1 MQSLINNYF
10 LFLQKVLRYIAPK
23 PAPTLKKFVIINELK
38 FIYFFLALAVFNN
51 LDHFIR
57 KNLLGDRVDFWD
69 FHVYWC
75 SAKKFISGINP
86 YGGETIKNCLSQFN
100 FDLYFSYP
108 PIVLKFLS
116 FLGYLELN
124 TAKIIWIA
132 IVGISFFLIIF
143 FLKKTYQIPKII
155 FFSFL
160 IIFTGGGL
168 VWSALLAGNISI
180 ILYAILSVGIYYY
193 IKGKTNIYYLSIFL
207 ISLVKFPFLIFFL
220 MPIFIYGFRYMFKS
234 ELKEIKKIFFYFIL
248 TLFIYFLQFYFDK
261 ELFMSFLN
269 STKTYRDEGF
279 LLIHGT
285 GIGIHGMID
294 LYQNILYEKNSL
306 KIFNPSG
313 PFSFLIHIFI
323 SCTLFLSSYFLFKA
337 KDPFTFKIKINNKQI
352 KLLISFFIAIFLCC
366 FPRISSYD
374 FFLLVSSFFYIMR
387 NSRIKLLSDNWNFI
401 ACLLTISV
409 LAIYDSKYPAFV
421 ISFFLFLCFYLQIK
435 DKDPFYLKRN

>member
-10 LFLQKVLRYIAPK
+10 LS
-23 PAPTLKKFVIINELK
+23 LKKFVIKNELK

-51 LDHFIR
+51 LYHFVR

-75 SAKKFISGINP
+75 SAKKFIIGINP

-124 TAKIIWIA
+124 TAKIIWIT

-180 ILYAILSVGIYYY
+180 ILYAILSVGIYYF

-220 MPIFIYGFRYMFKS
+220 MPIFVYGFRYMFKS

-269 STKTYRDEGF
+269 STKTYRGEGF

-294 LYQNILYEKNSL
+294 LYQNVLYEKISL
-306 KIFNPSG
+306 KLFNPSG
-313 PFSFLIHIFI
+313 TFSFLIHIFI
-323 SCTLFLSSYFLFKA
+323 SGTLFLSSYFLFQA
-337 KDPFTFKIKINNKQI
+337 RNPSTFKIKINDKQI

-374 FFLLVSSFFYIMR
+374 FFLLVSSFFYIMK
-387 NSRIKLLSDNWNFI
+387 NSRIKLLGDNWNFI
-401 ACLLTISV
+401 ACLLTLSV
-409 LAIYDSKYPAFV
+409 LAIYDSKYPAFI

-435 DKDPFYLKRN
+435 DKDPFYLKRS

>member
-10 LFLQKVLRYIAPK
+10 LFI
-23 PAPTLKKFVIINELK
+23 KKFVIINELK

-313 PFSFLIHIFI
+313 SFSFLIHIFI

-387 NSRIKLLSDNWNFI
+387 NSRIKLLGDNWNFI

>member
-1 MQSLINNYF
+1 MQSSINNYF
-10 LFLQKVLRYIAPK
+10 LS
-23 PAPTLKKFVIINELK
+23 LKKFIIKNELK
-38 FIYFFLALAVFNN
+38 LIYFFLALAVFNN
-51 LDHFIR
+51 LSHFIR

-75 SAKKFISGINP
+75 SANKFLNGMNP
-86 YGGETIKNCLSQFN
+86 YGGETIKDCLSQFN

-108 PIVLKFLS
+108 PIVLKLLA

-124 TAKIIWIA
+124 TAKIIWIV
-132 IVGISFFLIIF
+132 IVGISFFLIIY
-143 FLKKTYQIPKII
+143 FLKKTYQIPRII

-168 VWSALLAGNISI
+168 VWGALLAGNISI
-180 ILYAILSVGIYYY
+180 ILYAILSIGIWYL
-193 IKGKTNIYYLSIFL
+193 IKKKKDIYYLSVFF
-207 ISLVKFPFLIFFL
+207 ISLVKFPFLIFLL
-220 MPIFIYGFRYMFKS
+220 MPTFLHGYK
-234 ELKEIKKIFFYFIL
+234 ELKRSFFYLFL
-248 TLFIYFLQFYFDK
+248 TLFIYYLQFYFDK

-294 LYQNILYEKNSL
+294 LYQNILYEKTNM
-306 KIFNPSG
+306 KFFNPSG
-313 PFSFLIHIFI
+313 SITFFIHFFI
-323 SCTLFLSSYFLFKA
+323 SGTLFVSSYFLFQRKYY
-337 KDPFTFKIKINNKQI
+337 TFQNKIIDVKQE

-374 FFLLVSSFFYIMR
+374 FFLLVSSFFYIVR
-387 NSRIKLLSDNWNFI
+387 NSRIKLLGDNWNFI
-401 ACLLTISV
+401 VCLLTISV

-435 DKDPFYLKRN
+435 NKDPFYLK

>member
-23 PAPTLKKFVIINELK
+23 PAPTLKKFVIKNELK

-51 LDHFIR
+51 FSHFIR

-75 SAKKFISGINP
+75 SAKKFITGINP

-132 IVGISFFLIIF
+132 IIGISFFVIIF
-143 FLKKTYQIPKII
+143 FLKKTYQITKII
-155 FFSFL
+155 LFSFL

-168 VWSALLAGNISI
+168 VWGALLAGNISI

-193 IKGKTNIYYLSIFL
+193 IQKKTYIYYLSVSL
-207 ISLVKFPFLIFFL
+207 ISLVKFPFLIFFV
-220 MPIFIYGFRYMFKS
+220 MPIFLYGFKYMFRHK
-234 ELKEIKKIFFYFIL
+234 LKEIKKIFSYFIL

-269 STKTYRDEGF
+269 STKTYKSEGF

-285 GIGIHGMID
+285 GIGIHGIID
-294 LYQNILYEKNSL
+294 LYQNIVYQKTSV
-306 KIFNPSG
+306 KFFNPSG
-313 PFSFLIHIFI
+313 SVSFLIHFFI
-323 SCTLFLSSYFLFKA
+323 SGTLFLSSYFLFLRQRF
-337 KDPFTFKIKINNKQI
+337 PNNFQMNLRQE

-374 FFLLVSSFFYIMR
+374 FFLLISSFFYIMR
-387 NSRIKLLSDNWNFI
+387 NSRIKLLGDNWNFI

-435 DKDPFYLKRN
+435 NKDPFYLK

>member
-1 MQSLINNYF
+1 MQSSINNYF
-10 LFLQKVLRYIAPK
+10 LS
-23 PAPTLKKFVIINELK
+23 LKKFIIKNELK
-38 FIYFFLALAVFNN
+38 LIYFFLALAVFNN
-51 LDHFIR
+51 LSHFIR

-75 SAKKFISGINP
+75 SANKFLNGMNP
-86 YGGETIKNCLSQFN
+86 YGGETIKDCLSQFN

-108 PIVLKFLS
+108 PIVLKLLA

-124 TAKIIWIA
+124 TAKIIWIV
-132 IVGISFFLIIF
+132 IVGISFFVIIY
-143 FLKKTYQIPKII
+143 FLKKTYQIPRII

-180 ILYAILSVGIYYY
+180 ILYAILSIGICYL
-193 IKGKTNIYYLSIFL
+193 IKKKKDIYYLSVFF
-207 ISLVKFPFLIFFL
+207 ISLVKFPFLIFLL
-220 MPIFIYGFRYMFKS
+220 MPTFLYGYK
-234 ELKEIKKIFFYFIL
+234 ELKRSFFYLFL
-248 TLFIYFLQFYFDK
+248 TLFIYYLQFYFDK

-294 LYQNILYEKNSL
+294 LYQNILYEKTNV
-306 KIFNPSG
+306 KFFNPSG
-313 PFSFLIHIFI
+313 SITFFIHFFI
-323 SCTLFLSSYFLFKA
+323 SGTLFVSSYFLFQRKYY
-337 KDPFTFKIKINNKQI
+337 TFQNKIIDVKQE

-374 FFLLVSSFFYIMR
+374 FFLLVSSFFYIVR
-387 NSRIKLLSDNWNFI
+387 NSRIKLLGDNWNFI
-401 ACLLTISV
+401 VCLLTISV

-435 DKDPFYLKRN
+435 NKDPFYLK